1 MSILSLIEGLFSR
14 AETKAE
20 TVTAAFSTTN
30 AFVGVVLGEAEAV
43 AGVVAEVDPAV
54 GGPIQAAIAE
64 LQALRGG
71 VRAAVDG
78 AEGNAAAAAAQVGQL
93 SAKATE
99 LAVQIAPFFKAVA
112 NDVGTAAEAV
122 KSQASTAAAA

>member
-14 AETKAE
+14 AEAELE
-20 TVTAAFSTTN
+20 TVKAAFSTTN

-43 AGVVAEVDPAV
+43 SGVVAAVDPAV
-54 GGPIQAAIAE
+54 GGPIQAAVAE
-64 LQALRGG
+64 LETLRGS
-71 VRAAVDG
+71 VQSTVAG
-78 AEGNAAAAAAQVGQL
+78 ASGNATAAAAQVGQL

-112 NDVGTAAEAV
+112 NDVGTASDAV
-122 KSQASTAAAA
+122 KTHATTTAAA